1 MTGVTSNQE
10 TGPSAQLDLKEHP
23 LYKIFCSHPDASSNL
38 KGNYEVEAARFHRD
52 KS

>member
-23 LYKIFCSHPDASSNL
+23 SYKIFCSHSDASSNL
-38 KGNYEVEAARFHRD
+38 KGNYEAEVAGFHRD